1 MPSLPRLKSLADFR
15 RLLDNLPGPDEA
27 AAMAAEAR
35 QPQLTKPPG
44 SLGRLEE
51 LAIWLA
57 AWQGRHPPR
66 LEFPRACVFA
76 GNHGVVA
83 EAVSAYP
90 AAVTGQMVANFE
102 AGGAAINQIC
112 KTFGITLTVKALDL
126 GRPTQ
131 NFVEAEA
138 MSEAETV
145 GALNEGMAAVVS
157 ETDVLCLGEMGI
169 GNTTAAAA
177 LALGLYGG
185 AAKDWTGPGTGVVGA
200 ALAHKTEVV
209 ARAVARHREATGDP
223 LRLLMCLGGRELA
236 AIAGAIVAA
245 RFERTP
251 VLLDGYVVTAA
262 AAVLEAARPG
272 ALDHAQAAHASAEPA
287 HPRLLERIGKTPLLS
302 LGMRLG
308 EASGAALAV
317 ALLKAAVACHEGMA
331 TFGEAGVSTE
341 THK

>member
-1 MPSLPRLKSLADFR
+1 MPSLPRLKSLADLR
-15 RLLDNLPGPDEA
+15 RLLDKLPGPNEA
-27 AAMAAEAR
+27 AAIAAEAR
-35 QPQLTKPPG
+35 QPHLTKPPG

-83 EAVSAYP
+83 EGVSAYP

-112 KTFGITLTVKALDL
+112 RAFGIALTVKGLALEL
-126 GRPTQ
+126 PTR
-131 NFVEAEA
+131 NFVEAPA
-138 MSEAETV
+138 MSQAETV

-177 LALGLYGG
+177 LGLALYGG
-185 AAKDWTGPGTGVVGA
+185 AANDWTGPGTGVIGA

-209 ARAVARHREATGDP
+209 ARAVARHHDAAGDP
-223 LRLLMCLGGRELA
+223 LELLMCLGGREIA
-236 AIAGAIVAA
+236 AITGAIVAA
-245 RFERTP
+245 RFERVP
-251 VLLDGYVVTAA
+251 VLLDGYVATAA
-262 AAVLEAARPG
+262 AAVLEAACPG
-272 ALDHAQAAHASAEPA
+272 ALDHTQAAHVSAEPA
-287 HPRLLERIGKTPLLS
+287 HPRLLERLGKTPLLS

-317 ALLKAAVACHEGMA
+317 ALLKAAVACHTGMA
-331 TFGEAGVSTE
+331 TFGEAGVSGQT
-341 THK
+341 